1 MRQIVTM
8 DKEKIIEGVM
18 WISGFSILII
28 LSAITLYAGFNNM
41 RQGSYTVL
49 IIGLILIPAIFF
61 CAYKGFKLVL
71 DAIFEK

>member
-41 RQGSYTVL
+41 RHGSYTVL

-61 CAYKGFKLVL
+61 FAYKGFKLIL